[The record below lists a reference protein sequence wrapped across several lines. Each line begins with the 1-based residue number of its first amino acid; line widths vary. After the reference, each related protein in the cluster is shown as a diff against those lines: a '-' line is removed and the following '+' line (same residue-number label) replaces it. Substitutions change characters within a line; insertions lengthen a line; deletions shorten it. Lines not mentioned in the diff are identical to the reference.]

1 MHIIQKL
8 ISAYKLWN
16 DFRDKFPKKSRN
28 TLGAKIDKAFLEI
41 ASGVFVA
48 SRLDKKS
55 KLPVLQ
61 KADQTMGLLKFLLQL
76 SWDIKALDD
85 KKYITL
91 SKLLDEVGK
100 MLGGLIK
107 GLQN

>member
-28 TLGAKIDKAFLEI
+28 TLGAKIDKLFLELADHFLT
-41 ASGVFVA
+41 ASY
-48 SRLDKKS
+48 LDKKS
-55 KLPVLQ
+55 KLPILQ
-61 KADQTMGLLKFLLQL
+61 KADRAMVLLKFFLQL
-76 SWDIKALDD
+76 AWDVKALDN
-85 KKYITL
+85 KKYVVL
-91 SKLLDEVGK
+91 SKNLDEVGK